1 MQITLSLYNLFK
13 KWHGEILT
21 ILIAVNYL
29 ITAESVQNMA
39 WSVADN
45 FDRQRV
51 SVLICQDC
59 MYIKIFIILEPILS
73 TIGLIAFIQTV
84 TTR

>member
-29 ITAESVQNMA
+29 INAESVQNMA
-39 WSVADN
+39 WGVSDN
-45 FDRQRV
+45 FDRKRENV
-51 SVLICQDC
+51 
-59 MYIKIFIILEPILS
+59 
-73 TIGLIAFIQTV
+73 
-84 TTR
+84 